1 MSNIANIIN
10 TPVLLHGIGKGVF
23 RTVSGKVLEVING
36 QSMKIDVTAT
46 TEDVY
51 GGDGLFPLY
60 TYISKKEGTVEIDS
74 ADFKLSQVAI
84 AQGTENHTSGNK
96 RIRRVLIT
104 KSATTLAGTTETL
117 SGVEVIAM
125 IAPDGSNQPVVASVP
140 TGSDVDEDDYLVISS
155 AGEITVGDNIT
166 LQDGEYA
173 VWFKA
178 NETNAVSAEMLKN
191 AMPEVAS
198 FNWMFVTEDSEGNR
212 YQVDIYARRTRADGQ
227 LSIETGRDSASVPKL
242 TVKIL
247 DPGDGHDDFAV
258 ITITKL

>member
-1 MSNIANIIN
+1 MSNVANIIN

-23 RTVSGKVLEVING
+23 RTVSGKVLEIING

-60 TYISKKEGTVEIDS
+60 TYISKKEGTIEIDS

-84 AQGTENHTSGNK
+84 AQGTENHTTSNK
-96 RIRRVLIT
+96 RVYRVLIT
-104 KSATTLAGTTETL
+104 KDSEALTTDTL
-117 SGVEVIAM
+117 SGVEIICM
-125 IAPDGSNQPVVASVP
+125 IAPDGSAQEVVTTAADDKVAISD
-140 TGSDVDEDDYLVISS
+140 TGV
-155 AGEITVGDNIT
+155 ITVGDDVT
-166 LQDGEYA
+166 LQDGEYS

-198 FNWMFVTEDSEGNR
+198 FNWMFVTEDSEGNK
-212 YQVDIYARRTRADGQ
+212 YQIDIYARRTRSDGQ

-247 DPGDGHDDFAV
+247 DPGDGNDDFAV
-258 ITITKL
+258 ITITKLA